1 MKNCYTISHM
11 KINRLSCAVATSL
24 LLLMPFQQT
33 AIAYDFQN
41 LEIPAPIIS
50 EYRELTRRIL
60 LALIDVERFNLRYR
74 RDSAKEPKGKRLRY
88 FLAQETGAA
97 TGLAYECVIID
108 QLQVGRRRPLTINKN
123 ALDGG
128 LKTVMIGSIIA
139 GAGSGLELASNS
151 LHALKSHKDKI
162 DSKSANNYISSHIKQ
177 IDALI
182 LERENFLSQYANH
195 PYFSLAAQEGKIL
208 RLMRDAV
215 IFEYSQFH
223 KDIRKYRAR
232 ENMFYA
238 LNIATNTL
246 TAVSIQH
253 GILGLKN
260 PDKNGPANILFSIAG
275 AFTMASPLISN
286 ATGVVAEKAANR
298 NLKKIF
304 GSNEKFNYDELK
316 TAQEEFSRSLKDMNE
331 KEVARAVYRAGEYTQ
346 STEASQHLM
355 ESETKVMGYLNKV
368 AVENSLFGPVIGGTL
383 LGQGIAGTVGYY
395 KYHPSLKE
403 LDLTYKGAVSGCVGT
418 GMAVGLNAVGLVAD
432 LLYCRKLS
440 KKNLLPRQIIEER
453 LSHLDQVEKQIIGM

>member
-1 MKNCYTISHM
+1 M
-11 KINRLSCAVATSL
+11 KINRLSCAIATSL
-24 LLLMPFQQT
+24 LLLAPFQQS
-33 AIAYDFQN
+33 AMAKDFDE
-41 LEIPAPIIS
+41 LEIPASIIS

-97 TGLAYECVIID
+97 TGLTYECVIID

-162 DSKSANNYISSHIKQ
+162 DSQSANNYMSSHINQ

-182 LERENFLSQYANH
+182 LERETFLSQYASH
-195 PYFSLAAQEGKIL
+195 PHFRIAAQEGKIL

-246 TAVSIQH
+246 TAVSIQQ

-298 NLKKIF
+298 KLKKIF
-304 GSNEKFNYDELK
+304 GEKKEFDYDELR
-316 TAQEEFSRSLKDMNE
+316 TAQAEFAKSLKDIDA
-331 KEVARAVYRAGEYTQ
+331 KEVTRAVYRAGEYTQ
-346 STEASQHLM
+346 STEASHRLM
-355 ESETKVMGYLNKV
+355 ESETKVMRYLNKV

-432 LLYCRKLS
+432 LLYSRKLS
-440 KKNLLPRQIIEER
+440 KKNLLPKQIIEER
-453 LSHLDQVEKQIIGM
+453 LSHLDQVEKQIKGL